1 MIVIPVLFVIAVLP
15 LLFYWVDGYYAKNM
29 RRGSYMILAFLLT
42 CLFGIIVI
50 KLLKVLVIFVVPLFF
65 VSFLSLGRLRK
76 K

>member
-42 CLFGIIVI
+42 CLFGIVVI
-50 KLLKVLVIFVVPLFF
+50 KLLKVLVTFVVPLFF

>member
-42 CLFGIIVI
+42 CLFGIVVI